1 MHFILAIYQDKVEIL
16 LILVYNDPILYI
28 IPKIV
33 RNFNMRMRKK
43 KHGAER
49 IAACSEYIIHDPLEI
64 GKFPVDLEIGC
75 GKGAFIL
82 GMAKKNPDVDYIAME
97 KISDVIMFAAE
108 KIKAEE
114 IPNVKFII
122 GDAKNLA
129 DYFPPASVRHLYL
142 NFSDPWP
149 KSGYYKR
156 RLTYKGFLELYKT
169 ILCPDGEIVLKTDNV
184 GLFDFSLEQFEEAG
198 FKLRELTRDLH
209 NSEYNA
215 DNVMTEYE
223 KNFSEKGFPIHR
235 VVAYR

>member
-1 MHFILAIYQDKVEIL
+1 
-16 LILVYNDPILYI
+16 
-28 IPKIV
+28 
-33 RNFNMRMRKK
+33 MRMRKK

-49 IAACSEYIIHDPLEI
+49 IAACDAYMIHEASEITD
-64 GKFPVDLEIGC
+64 FPVEIEIGC
-75 GKGAFIL
+75 GKGAFIC
-82 GMAKKNPDVDYIAME
+82 GMAKKNPDTSYIAME

-114 IPNVKFII
+114 LTNVKCIL
-122 GDAKNLA
+122 GDAK
-129 DYFPPASVRHLYL
+129 DITSYFPPNSVRRIYL

-156 RLTYKGFLELYKT
+156 RLTYKGFLELYKSV
-169 ILCPDGEIVLKTDNV
+169 LVPNGEIIFKTDNV

-209 NSEYNA
+209 NSEYMA
-215 DNVMTEYE
+215 DNIMTEYE

-235 VVAYR
+235 VVAYL